1 MRQLVATSLAAL
13 AGLTSTD
20 ADAAMQTNSSWNP
33 ASRPGFWCG
42 TGLIP
47 QGHAVRELRSSNG
60 SLELTMTVRQQ
71 DDQLCYVVDG
81 IAEAPLL
88 RLHSGD
94 HLTITLRNE
103 INDPSLIDTFIPTR
117 YLLHPN
123 NEITVA
129 QDALPVESG
138 MRHEATGAT
147 NLHMHGFPVPP
158 VAPQDETLKTCAD
171 PTIGSQAC
179 GTRQIVYRYVLPAN
193 MPAGLYWYHPHV
205 HGEVQA
211 QILMGLSGP
220 IVVEGPD
227 DDARRAQGIEDRV
240 LIVRQTA
247 DTEEG
252 RDLIPP
258 KGAVLKSMSHERM
271 DHEPM
276 AMGAMSS
283 HPMGST
289 GLNID
294 TEKEVAC
301 GKALADPI
309 TLNGAPIVG
318 GRPLDQ
324 DIALFTIPAGHQQLW
339 RLVNGSTDFYLNL
352 VLIDENNRPQPIKVV
367 SWDGV
372 PQADDM
378 GHPEALRESVEP
390 QLLSPASRIEF
401 LIESPP
407 QGKTFYLVSRQ
418 FDTGCAGDDNPERL
432 LARVIAQSDGDSPA
446 ETAPPMDTKQDPKIG
461 IFAGLLAAKTMGHR
475 RLAFTEYPRPG
486 YVNAT
491 DFFLTE
497 IKPGA
502 MIRPYHMNGP
512 PNFSVRAG
520 VVEEWDIE
528 NWTRE
533 LHAFHTHQVHF
544 RVLAVNGKPLAD
556 PPLRDVINVPFA
568 TPIDTSKPDGVL
580 KPGIV
585 RIKIVFPPEFVGD
598 VPIHCH
604 LVDHEDNGMMAV
616 VHVEP
621 QS

>member
-1 MRQLVATSLAAL
+1 MRRLFATSLATL
-13 AGLTSTD
+13 AGFTSLGAGAATLTSS
-20 ADAAMQTNSSWNP
+20 AWNP

-42 TGLIP
+42 TGLVP
-47 QGHAVRELRSSNG
+47 QGHAIRELQSSNG
-60 SLELTMTVRQQ
+60 SLDLTMTVRQQ

-88 RLHSGD
+88 RLRPGD

-103 INDPSLIDTFIPTR
+103 INDPSLIDTFVPTH
-117 YLLHPN
+117 YLSQPN
-123 NEITVA
+123 GEIAAA
-129 QDALPVESG
+129 QDAMPVQSG
-138 MRHEATGAT
+138 MKHEATGAT
-147 NLHMHGFPVPP
+147 NLHLHGFPIPP

-171 PTIGSQAC
+171 PATGSQAC

-193 MPAGLYWYHPHV
+193 MPTGLYWYHPHI

-211 QILMGLSGP
+211 QMLMGLSGP
-220 IVVEGPD
+220 IVAEGPD

-252 RDLIPP
+252 RDVIPP
-258 KGAVLKSMSHERM
+258 KGAVLKSMTHESM
-271 DHEPM
+271 NHEAM
-276 AMGAMSS
+276 AMDSMPS
-283 HPMGST
+283 HTMASAS
-289 GLNID
+289 LNID

-324 DIALFTIPAGHQQLW
+324 DIALFNIPAGHQQLW
-339 RLVNGSTDFYLNL
+339 RLVNGATDFYLNL
-352 VLIDENNRPQPIKVV
+352 ALIDENGRPQPIKVV

-372 PQADDM
+372 PQADDK
-378 GHPEALRESVEP
+378 GHPEALHDTIEP
-390 QLLSPASRIEF
+390 QLVSPASRIEF
-401 LIESPP
+401 LINSPP
-407 QGKTFYLVSRQ
+407 EGKTFYLVSRQ

-432 LARVIAQSDGDSPA
+432 LARVAAQDDGKRLPKAASPA
-446 ETAPPMDTKQDPKIG
+446 EAKQDSRIG

-475 RLAFTEYPRPG
+475 RLALTEYPRPG
-486 YVNAT
+486 YVDAS

-497 IKPGA
+497 MKPGA
-502 MIRPYHMNGP
+502 VIQPYHMNGA
-512 PNFSVRAG
+512 PNFSVKAG

-544 RVLAVNGKPLAD
+544 RVLAVNGRPLAD

-568 TPIDTSKPDGVL
+568 TPVDPAKPDGAL

-621 QS
+621 